1 MLNFRMVIE
10 SADGWAAV
18 LPRTPHQAFCGD
30 RVRGVDDG
38 MWGNRFQTEAAV
50 LEMMDRAPSFFFV
63 KSRVRYLAWYSTT
76 NTSWAPWRNFQSWSE
91 APGRMEH
98 KAFWFTLSRD
108 VPVHVSNWEPLKGQ
122 GKHITSTTATKNND
136 HRAATTRSILHINTH
151 LKITNILWACTM
163 PNSLIHTL
171 FHWNYYTS
179 QFSMRRGRLRE
190 IEWLAQDD
198 TYKSSLVKTWIQAFW
213 VQWLSFWTFYTV
225 S

>member
-1 MLNFRMVIE
+1 MSLRTAERQCCREHLIRLSAGTESVGLMMVGGVIVSRQRQLCWKWWIE
-10 SADGWAAV
+10 
-18 LPRTPHQAFCGD
+18 PP
-30 RVRGVDDG
+30 
-38 MWGNRFQTEAAV
+38 
-50 LEMMDRAPSFFFV
+50 PFFV

-151 LKITNILWACTM
+151 LKITNTLWACTM